1 MKKMSLLVLSMAI
14 ALSAAF
20 VPVDRAKTVA
30 ENQYKQYCADASTK
44 STSAIN
50 VLEHKYEGETTWYM
64 FEFDK
69 GFVIVS
75 ADDAVRP
82 ILGYSDHGTVPS
94 QAKWEHGGQNFKEW
108 FGYYDKQIAIARK
121 TGYVDKAGN
130 ETWKNI
136 ENNVFSSTKAGIVVD
151 RLLQTQY
158 DQVWPWND
166 DCPTKVVSGDSTWTY
181 VGCVATSMAQLLRY
195 HRWPDVGVGSASY
208 SWNNGTT
215 TITLSANFATHNW
228 NYDLMPEVADIE
240 YGYYPEY
247 WESGITQA
255 EVDELALQS
264 YWVGLSVN
272 MSYGDTADG
281 GSGAY
286 TTDSDNAFID
296 HWKGASTYASFTTP
310 AAPPTADGSYAT
322 IKAQLDAKRPWQ
334 WSGGVHSFNLDGYRD
349 DYWYHFN
356 WGWAGSCD
364 GWYHRS
370 ALIPEDPGSGGGNGD
385 YTAGQAGIT
394 YTPTT
399 NPFTAWPVT
408 TVTGSLANGEDI
420 TVNWTAQTGATG
432 YELYRT
438 KDKEGIP
445 TLVTTTTGLTYTQ
458 NDLMSGEYAYSVIV
472 VYATGKSHMSNAYS
486 FTISP
491 NSLLPPPTGVTA
503 APNGRTSIDLT
514 WTAPFVG
521 VLNTYENFEA
531 GVWPTGWVKNTSAN
545 NTTGSV
551 WDGDANGYVIFADGY
566 PTWYY
571 GDRIEG
577 WFTGRSSAAD
587 RTVWILSPSYT
598 FNTSHFIKWWTRFRW
613 SADGDEG
620 GPLAPGMSY
629 PVYQIVTY
637 AGTFTETK
645 KESNIIYTVK
655 GTWDGSLGATEN
667 IWAFEEYCAINMT
680 GTARVGFRCPV
691 RTSCYS
697 LGFDKI
703 TIGSPVGGGDN
714 PNGFQIY
721 RGNGTLAATLTNGTA
736 TGWSDTGFVDG
747 ENSYYV
753 KATFPTGTSLSSNT
767 ATATIDANPKP
778 DYLSGIVSP
787 STQANLSW
795 YMPYHNAPKWYI
807 YFDPNLGN
815 GVTTLYDPASPID
828 HKRTRFVAAD
838 MGFYYPITLD
848 SIAAIFIDENEGN
861 WGGENQFNFRVFNG
875 YRTLADTIVTIYA
888 TSPTLTA
895 VHGQIV
901 KYKLPTPLVLTEDFN
916 IEVNNIS
923 GTDNPTNLMYAM
935 ERSHSFNVGED
946 GKYFWSIVY
955 GDLTYE
961 FAFMGYITSSAPS
974 KSGWITGKSGTV
986 APETKTRTALKP
998 YPTLPAYKG
1007 KAMDYYKIYR
1017 NGVAVGT
1024 STTLTYAD
1032 TSVPATADYTYKV
1045 SASYSS
1051 PAGESDFSNEIV
1063 LHVEKPVSAPPTPT
1077 PITSSV
1083 VSGNVK
1089 FDWPDMAGATSYDV
1103 YSSAT
1108 PYGTFA
1114 LLTNVTISEY
1124 TYTPTATKMFF
1135 QFVSKNSTKESP
1147 KTIEIAKSVSR

>member
-94 QAKWEHGGQNFKEW
+94 AEKWERGGQNFKEW

-136 ENNVFSSTKAGIVVD
+136 ENNVFSSSKAGIVVD
-151 RLLQTQY
+151 RLLQSQY

-181 VGCVATSMAQLLRY
+181 VGCVATSMAQLLTY
-195 HRWPDVGVGSASY
+195 HKWPDVGVGSASY
-208 SWNNGTT
+208 TWNNGTT
-215 TITLSANFATHNW
+215 NITLAANFATHTW
-228 NYDLMPEVADIE
+228 NYGLMPEVLNIE

-286 TTDSDNAFID
+286 TSDSDNAFID
-296 HWKGASTYASFTTP
+296 HWKGASTYASMATP
-310 AAPPTADGSYAT
+310 AAPPTADALYAT

-370 ALIPEDPGSGGGNGD
+370 SLVPAEPGSGGGNGD

-394 YTPTT
+394 YTPST
-399 NPFTAWPVT
+399 NPFTSFPMS
-408 TVTGSLANGEDI
+408 TVSGSLANGEDV

-438 KDKEGIP
+438 KDMEGNP
-445 TLVTTTTGLTYTQ
+445 TLVTTTTGLTFTQ
-458 NDLMSGEYAYSVIV
+458 NDLNAGQYAYSVIV
-472 VYATGKSHMSNAYS
+472 VYAAGKSHMSNAYS
-486 FTISP
+486 FTITG
-491 NSLLPPPTGVTA
+491 NSLLPPPTGVMGA
-503 APNGRTSIDLT
+503 ANGRTSVDLT

-521 VLNTYENFEA
+521 VLNTYENFES
-531 GVWPTGWVKNTSAN
+531 GVWPTGWVKNTTAN
-545 NTTGSV
+545 ATPVWTGDP
-551 WDGDANGYVIFADGY
+551 DGFMFFENGY

-571 GDRIEG
+571 ADRIEG
-577 WFTGRSSAAD
+577 WFVGKSSAA
-587 RTVWILSPSYT
+587 TLTGWILSPTYT
-598 FNTSHFIKWWTRFRW
+598 FNSSHFIKWWTRFRF
-613 SADGDEG
+613 SADGQEG
-620 GPLAPGMSY
+620 IPNGSNPRYS
-629 PVYQIVTY
+629 VVTY
-637 AGTFTETK
+637 AGTFSETK
-645 KESNIIYTVK
+645 RESNIVYTTLK
-655 GTWDGSLGATEN
+655 SYDNTSPEN
-667 IWAFEEYCAINMT
+667 IWVFEEYCAIPA

-691 RTSCYS
+691 TTGTYS

-703 TIGSPVGGGDN
+703 TIGSPVGGGDA

-721 RGNGTLAATLTNGTA
+721 RGNGTLAATLTNGAA
-736 TGWSDTGFVDG
+736 TGWSDTNFADG

-753 KATFPTGTSLSSNT
+753 KATFPTGTSLSSNL
-767 ATATIDANPKP
+767 ATATIDANPSP
-778 DYLSGIVSP
+778 GFLSGTVSP
-787 STQANLSW
+787 VTQANLSW
-795 YMPYHNAPKWYI
+795 YIPYFNAPKWYS
-807 YFDPNLGN
+807 YFDPNTGN
-815 GVTTLYDPASPID
+815 GITTLYDPASPINK
-828 HKRTRFVAAD
+828 KRTRFLAAD
-838 MGFYYPITLD
+838 LGFTYPVTLD
-848 SIAAIFIDENEGN
+848 SIGAIFIDENEGN
-861 WGGENQFNFRVFNG
+861 WGGQNQFYFRVFKG
-875 YRTLADTIVTIYA
+875 YRTLADSIITLYH

-895 VHGQIV
+895 VHGQLV

-916 IEVNNIS
+916 IEVVNTS
-923 GTDNPTNLMYAM
+923 GTDNPTNLMKAV
-935 ERSHSFNVGED
+935 EQSHSFNWAADETGAYN
-946 GKYFWSIVY
+946 YFWSIIM
-955 GDLTYE
+955 GSLTYE
-961 FAFMGYITSSAPS
+961 WSFFGYITSSAPS
-974 KSGWITGKSGTV
+974 KNGWVGKAEV
-986 APETKTRTALKP
+986 APETKTRAAVKP
-998 YPTLPAYKG
+998 YPAIAPYTGKG
-1007 KAMDYYKIYR
+1007 IDYYKIYR
-1017 NGVAVGT
+1017 NGTSIGT
-1024 STTLTYAD
+1024 STTVNYAD
-1032 TSVPATADYTYKV
+1032 SSVPATADYTYKV
-1045 SASYSS
+1045 SAYYVD
-1051 PAGESDFSNEIV
+1051 PVGESDFSNEIV
-1063 LHVEKPVSAPPTPT
+1063 LHVEKPISAPPTPT

-1083 VSGNVK
+1083 VAGNVK

-1114 LLTNVTISEY
+1114 LLTNVTVSEY
-1124 TYTPTATKMFF
+1124 TYTPTATRMFF

-1147 KTIEIAKSVSR
+1147 KTIEIARPVAR